1 MNINEKNDVYDELY
15 KAAKIT
21 IEDLK
26 QFEEFKSLD
35 DDDLEIISDGLFSL
49 AIVAQ
54 KTIIEYND

>member
-49 AIVAQ
+49 AVVAQ
-54 KTIIEYND
+54 KTIIEIQ

>member
-49 AIVAQ
+49 AVVAQ

>member
-1 MNINEKNDVYDELY
+1 MNTNEKYDVYDELY

-26 QFEEFKSLD
+26 QFEEFKSLNE
-35 DDDLEIISDGLFSL
+35 DDLDAISDELFSL
-49 AIVAQ
+49 ATLAQ